1 MKLKCMLVADPM
13 AATAEQIAEQCER
26 IADARPVVT
35 QASDAIARVAELQ
48 PEVAV
53 ISLELAGMPPKTLI
67 PQLLDRAP
75 NLFILAT
82 YRELSVPD
90 MERFGRLGVDEFVP
104 QPIDILQIFRAAS
117 RRFNVPFRRHD
128 RYSVACDVF
137 RADGVMIGK
146 TCDISEGGMCMTAL
160 HPTNVGESLLV
171 DIDLGDDQPLR
182 VRCEV
187 LQVEGTAPAPVKA
200 RVQFAQLWGPEQR
213 RLVKYLQRQSRDLIT
228 QAD

>member
-1 MKLKCMLVADPM
+1 MKLKCMLIADPI
-13 AATAEQIAEQCER
+13 AATAEEIANQCDRLADER
-26 IADARPVVT
+26 IVVT
-35 QASDAIARVAELQ
+35 RAGEAVAKVAETK

-53 ISLELAGMPPKTLI
+53 ISLELPGIPPKTLI
-67 PQLLDRAP
+67 PRLLEEES

-90 MERFGRLGVDEFVP
+90 MERLSRLGVDEFIP
-104 QPIDILQIFRAAS
+104 QPIDILQVFRAAS

-128 RYSVACDVF
+128 RYNLACDVF

-146 TCDISEGGMCMTAL
+146 TCDVSEGGMCMTAL

-171 DIDLGDDQPLR
+171 DIDLGEDKPLR
-182 VRCEV
+182 VRCQV
-187 LQVEGTAPAPVKA
+187 LHVDGTAPAPVRA

-213 RLVKYLQRQSRDLIT
+213 RLVKFLRAQSRDLVS
-228 QAD
+228 QSD